1 MIKKPSGMTI
11 LLTVMGIALVASFDY
26 AMKVDAD
33 NLCSSDAT
41 AYAECADR

>member
-1 MIKKPSGMTI
+1 MIKKASGMTI
-11 LLTVMGIALVASFDY
+11 LLTVLGIALAASFDY